1 MAPEG
6 VSFQQQ
12 FRILIDT
19 IAAPDG
25 HSYRL
30 ATIAQAT
37 DVSEQSLVY
46 LLEGRTQYPRLNTL
60 RRLCRFY
67 DISLDYFDCPTESDC
82 RAFLVQRAA
91 RIAPPIIHEI
101 DKQSNTLTSSGKR
114 NVLRLLE
121 RLRHLRGS
129 GKN

>member
-1 MAPEG
+1 MAPDG
-6 VSFQQQ
+6 VSFQEQ
-12 FRILIDT
+12 FRILIGT

-25 HSYRL
+25 HSYSL

-37 DVSEQSLVY
+37 DVSEQSLLY

-67 DISLDYFDCPTESDC
+67 DVSLDYFDCATEADC
-82 RAFLVQRAA
+82 RTFLVQHAA
-91 RIAPPIIHEI
+91 QKASPIIREI
-101 DKQSNTLTSSGKR
+101 DQQSNTLTPSGKH